1 MQTRG
6 RKKIVILADYPCWNY
21 FDGICPGYHPA
32 PWLSALHRAFAE
44 EEVAEYEFHW
54 ITLSKAVKKHQTTVA
69 GGQYMH
75 VLPTGSKTLSQYL
88 HYLPDRMRIARCL
101 RKIKPDLVH
110 AWGTES
116 CYGLSA
122 KDFKGKKL
130 FSLQGA
136 LTAYAQR
143 SCMPPFMIRQAKFEK
158 SLFRAMPVIT
168 TESEWARDRVLE
180 LAPKADVRL
189 WEYAAEERFFGIERK
204 LSNVP
209 TCVMIASASRIKN
222 VPTAIAAFSR
232 PELSHVRLY
241 MAGIGSGAYGELPSN
256 IIPLGRVD
264 REKLVEVLQKSWA
277 LIHPSL
283 ADTGPTVVK
292 EARAM
297 GLPCIV
303 STECGSKQYVVPGKS
318 GYIIPP
324 MSVDSLVEGV
334 LSIVKD
340 SETALLMGEYD
351 KERCCEELSQAIMVK
366 KILSLYAELLES

>member
-1 MQTRG
+1 MQERG
-6 RKKIVILADYPCWNY
+6 RKKIAILSDYPCWNY
-21 FDGICPGYHPA
+21 FEDIPRGGHPA
-32 PWLSALHRAFAE
+32 PWLTALHRSFAKDE
-44 EEVAEYEFHW
+44 AAYEVHW
-54 ITLSKAVKKHQTTVA
+54 ITLSKAVKKHRTMEA

-88 HYLPDRMRIARCL
+88 HYLPDRIRIAKCL
-101 RKIKPDLVH
+101 RKIKPDLLH

-143 SCMPPFMIRQAKFEK
+143 SYMPPFMIRQAKFEK
-158 SLFRAMPVIT
+158 GLLQSMPIIT

-180 LAPKADVRL
+180 LAPGADVRL
-189 WEYAAEERFFGIERK
+189 WEYAAEERFFNVERK
-204 LSNVP
+204 LSANP
-209 TCVMIASASRIKN
+209 ACLMIASASHIKN
-222 VPTAIAAFSR
+222 APTAIAAFSQ
-232 PELSHVRLY
+232 PELRHVKLY
-241 MAGIGSGAYGELPSN
+241 MAGINPGVYDNLPDN
-256 IIPLGRVD
+256 VIPLGKVD

-292 EARAM
+292 EARVM

-318 GYIIPP
+318 GYVISP

-334 LSIVKD
+334 LSIIKD
-340 SETALLMGEYD
+340 ADTSLSMGEYD
-351 KERCCEELSQAIMVK
+351 KARCCEELSRAVMFEKIMALYK
-366 KILSLYAELLES
+366 EILEG

>member
-1 MQTRG
+1 
-6 RKKIVILADYPCWNY
+6 
-21 FDGICPGYHPA
+21 
-32 PWLSALHRAFAE
+32 
-44 EEVAEYEFHW
+44 
-54 ITLSKAVKKHQTTVA
+54 
-69 GGQYMH
+69 MH
-75 VLPTGSKTLSQYL
+75 VLPTGSKTISQYL
-88 HYLPDRMRIARCL
+88 HYLPDRLRIARCL

-110 AWGTES
+110 AWGAES

-122 KDFKGKKL
+122 KDFKRKKL

-143 SCMPPFMIRQAKFEK
+143 SYMPPFMIRQAKFEK

-168 TESEWARDRVLE
+168 TESEWARDCVLE
-180 LAPKADVRL
+180 LAPGADVRL
-189 WEYAAEERFFGIERK
+189 WEYAAEERFFGIDRK

-283 ADTGPTVVK
+283 ADSGPTVVK

-340 SETALLMGEYD
+340 SETALSMGEYD